1 MGRISANYEVI
12 FVINPEIGDE
22 AIAAAVEKTAALI
35 EENGTVTE
43 KSEWG
48 KRRLAYPIE
57 DFNEGYYVL
66 INFTADSQFP
76 VELERVFNITKDV
89 IIRYLVVKK

>member
-1 MGRISANYEVI
+1 MGRISADYEVI
-12 FVINPEIGDE
+12 FIINPEIGDE
-22 AIAAAVEKTAALI
+22 ATVATVNRFTALI
-35 EENGTVTE
+35 EENGTITE

-57 DFNEGYYVL
+57 DFVEGYYTL

-76 VELERVFNITKDV
+76 VELERIFNITDA
-89 IIRYLVVKK
+89 ILRYLVIKK